1 MASNVKRIGKV
12 FMEKRHVKY
21 FLIVTLIFA
30 IFTPSLIAQYNG
42 PRSGQKKRNIEQF
55 FLSAVARQYDSSD
68 SIKIIIYMQIP
79 NYALQFI
86 KRDTA
91 FVANYEATIALQDKK
106 RNQVGRVI
114 WQDSVFINEYLESTS
129 LNKGTSL
136 MADFIVSPGS
146 YRYYGSLYDNDT
158 RNTGEIEE
166 KLNLSKYNDN
176 LFIHNP
182 ILLINQDGYWGFNNN
197 LIPSLSK
204 SANDISNGILMYL
217 SGRIKPGE
225 YSIGSKLS
233 STSKEVV
240 WEETIVDTSEK
251 GWFEMYIRIPPD
263 ALKGGMRFEF
273 SSSVFQNGKTSTK
286 SSTVSVRRPGVS
298 HLISDIGRALDQ
310 MNYILTTQ
318 EKASLKRTSRK
329 EREELFKEFWESRD
343 PTPGTVLNEL
353 MEEYYNRIA
362 YANEHF
368 TGVSG
373 GWKSDMGMIYTLFG
387 APDDVERTVMSGS
400 RGNSEIWFYYRI
412 SRSFIFED
420 IDGFGHYRLKT
431 PFFGDPF

>member
-1 MASNVKRIGKV
+1 
-12 FMEKRHVKY
+12 MEKRFVTKI
-21 FLIVTLIFA
+21 LVSTLIIA
-30 IFTPSLIAQYNG
+30 IFSTSLFAQFQRS
-42 PRSGQKKRNIEQF
+42 RSGQKKRNIEQF
-55 FLSAVARQYDSSD
+55 YLSAVTKQNDSSD
-68 SIKIIIYMQIP
+68 SINVIVYMQIP

-86 KRDTA
+86 KKDTM

-106 RNQVGRVI
+106 GNQVGRVI
-114 WQDSVFINEYLESTS
+114 WQDSLFINDYIESTS

-136 MADFIVSPGS
+136 MADFAVSPGS

-158 RNTGEIEE
+158 RNTGEIKE
-166 KLNLSKYNDN
+166 KLNLSKYDDD
-176 LFIHNP
+176 LFLHNP
-182 ILLINQDGYWGFNNN
+182 FLLINQNGYWGFNDN

-217 SGRIKPGE
+217 SGRIQPGE
-225 YSIGSKLS
+225 YTIGSKLTS
-233 STSKEVV
+233 SSKDVV
-240 WEETIVDTSEK
+240 WEETIVDTSENN
-251 GWFEMYIRIPPD
+251 WFERYVRVPAE
-263 ALKGGMRFEF
+263 ALQDGISFEF
-273 SSSVFQNGKTSTK
+273 SASVIQNGKTSTE
-286 SSTVSVRRPGVS
+286 SSQVSVRRPGVS
-298 HLISDIGRALDQ
+298 HLISDIDRALDQ
-310 MNYILTTQ
+310 MNYILNTQ
-318 EKASLKRTSRK
+318 EKASLKRTSK
-329 EREELFKEFWESRD
+329 KKREELFREFWESRD
-343 PTPGTVLNEL
+343 PTPGTVHNEL
-353 MEEYYNRIA
+353 MEEYYKRIA

-400 RGNSEIWFYYRI
+400 RGNNEIWYYYRI